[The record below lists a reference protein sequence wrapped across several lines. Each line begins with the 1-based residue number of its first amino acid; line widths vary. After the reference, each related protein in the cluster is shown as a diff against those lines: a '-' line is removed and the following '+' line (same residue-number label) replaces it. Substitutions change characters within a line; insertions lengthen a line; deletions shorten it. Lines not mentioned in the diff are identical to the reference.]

1 MTMPKPFSQACE
13 NNKQVILDHIRH
25 AFPAGSRVLEI
36 GSGTAQHVCH
46 FAQALPDVQWLPSDM
61 PANLAT
67 VQAGL
72 ADNTLPNIARPI
84 ALDVAQQPW
93 PVDTVDGLFSANT
106 LHIMSEQHVECFFRG
121 VAQVLK
127 PGGRLCVYGP
137 FKYRGEFTT
146 PSNARFDL
154 WLRER
159 DPRSGVRDVERVDA
173 LARAAG
179 LVLRADHAMP
189 ANNQLLMWERTAS
202 GTP

>member
-1 MTMPKPFSQACE
+1 MPKPFSQACE
-13 NNKQVILDHIRH
+13 NNKQYILDIIRH

-46 FAQALPDVQWLPSDM
+46 FAQALPEIHWLPSDM
-61 PANLAT
+61 PANLAIA
-67 VQAGL
+67 QAGL
-72 ADNTLPNIARPI
+72 TGNTLPNIAPPI
-84 ALDVAQQPW
+84 ALDVAQEPW
-93 PVDTVDGLFSANT
+93 PVEAVDGIFSANT
-106 LHIMSEQHVECFFRG
+106 LHIMSEHHVEDFFRG
-121 VAQVLK
+121 VEQVLR

-137 FKYRGEFTT
+137 FKYHGEFTA

-179 LVLRADHAMP
+179 LLLRADRAMP
-189 ANNQLLMWERTAS
+189 ANNQLLIWERPAS
-202 GTP
+202 ITP